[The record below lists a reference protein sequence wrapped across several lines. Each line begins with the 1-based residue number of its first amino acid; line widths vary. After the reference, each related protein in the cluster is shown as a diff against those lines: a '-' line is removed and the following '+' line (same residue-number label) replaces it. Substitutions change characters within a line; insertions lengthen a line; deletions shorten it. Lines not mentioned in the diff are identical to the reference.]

1 MSISLP
7 NWVRSLAGR
16 AVQAVGVMCV
26 ASAGVCHAQFI
37 DVTCMPVNSLQIQDQ
52 GSVTIWPN
60 IWAPGHSYTV
70 SMHGTYPINGDC
82 PNIGISAWEWPAYP
96 DYYNTGPAD
105 PYINLSNFTQVS
117 PTLTTFD
124 VSVSGDAPT
133 GYVFFELKGHST
145 AFTYEDFFG
154 VSIQPPAPPNGP
166 SPPPVPPCP
175 TPALDPNSPVTP
187 DTWTP
192 GKTYQITVK
201 GTGFTTAAN
210 ATTN

>member
-1 MSISLP
+1 MPPLTCCGGPPRQIKRGPLLFEGKVP
-7 NWVRSLAGR
+7 MLKPLENLGR
-16 AVQAVGVMCV
+16 ALTGRAAHAVAMFCLACAAVG
-26 ASAGVCHAQFI
+26 HAQFI

-60 IWAPGHSYTV
+60 VWAPGHSYTV

-154 VSIQPPAPPNGP
+154 VSIQPPPPPNGP
-166 SPPPVPPCP
+166 STPPITPVPNP
-175 TPALDPNSPVTP
+175 
-187 DTWTP
+187 
-192 GKTYQITVK
+192 
-201 GTGFTTAAN
+201 
-210 ATTN
+210 